1 MEAVGNGREGDE
13 KGATVWDLGV
23 MYKAVAQS
31 VLLYGSEIWVV
42 TGGILKV
49 LDGFHHREARR
60 ITGVTEKRGASG
72 YWEYPPVVEAR

>member
-1 MEAVGNGREGDE
+1 MVARVLERTGAMVRDQGDM
-13 KGATVWDLGV
+13 D
-23 MYKAVAQS
+23 KAVVQL
-31 VLLYGSEIWVV
+31 VLLYGSERWVV

>member
-1 MEAVGNGREGDE
+1 MVAKVLENM
-13 KGATVWDLGV
+13 GATVRYWGE

-31 VLLYGSEIWVV
+31 VLLYGSERWVV

-72 YWEYPPVVEAR
+72 YWEYPLVVEAR